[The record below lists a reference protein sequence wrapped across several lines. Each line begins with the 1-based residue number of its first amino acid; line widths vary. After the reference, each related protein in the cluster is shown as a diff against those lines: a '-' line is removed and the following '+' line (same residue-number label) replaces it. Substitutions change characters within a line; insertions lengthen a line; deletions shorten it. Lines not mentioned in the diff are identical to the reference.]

1 MNKVAPDL
9 DSAIK
14 RARNQAAPPNNLRLK
29 LAHACTKTGKCAD
42 CLAPDCICNQILVT
56 RRNSGAPGRIRVI
69 LIGETLG
76 Y

>member
-1 MNKVAPDL
+1 MSPRSRFRDQAGTQSCRAAEQ
-9 DSAIK
+9 SALK
-14 RARNQAAPPNNLRLK
+14 RS
-29 LAHACTKTGKCAD
+29 HTCTKTGKCAD